1 MIPLGDIDLQH
12 EILDTVTGIVGS
24 QRKSARV
31 RRMYSARIDG
41 RNTAVTVAMYL
52 GDGAEEV
59 QCYILFSQ
67 YGVSLIS
74 GGVAPGYCEVYV
86 GSASTAFR
94 GVVCTGNA
102 RPGSTHVCRPGCL
115 HDIPTS
121 VDI

>member
-1 MIPLGDIDLQH
+1 
-12 EILDTVTGIVGS
+12 
-24 QRKSARV
+24 
-31 RRMYSARIDG
+31 MYSARIDG

-86 GSASTAFR
+86 GSASSTQNLLHLKTKMESQSSKYYPDLWSSKFR
-94 GVVCTGNA
+94 WYPCHTF
-102 RPGSTHVCRPGCL
+102 P
-115 HDIPTS
+115 
-121 VDI
+121 